1 MEQTDGCKLEEN
13 FQFSGIPEDQM
24 NDKKLIKI
32 ISLKKNTRPDGV
44 LDRAEKEAVD
54 SKPLAVDGFQ
64 EEMLPVMSDLIWETS
79 FWVETWTGSHSSF
92 VSGFL

>member
-1 MEQTDGCKLEEN
+1 
-13 FQFSGIPEDQM
+13 M
-24 NDKKLIKI
+24 NNKKLIKI
-32 ISLKKNTRPDGV
+32 ISQKKHTRPDGV
-44 LDRAEKEAVD
+44 LDRVEKEAVD

-79 FWVETWTGSHSSF
+79 FWVENWTGSHSSF